1 MTIYTQPNLTGGIDN
16 AILDVVTEVPSLTPL
31 LLLFVFLV
39 VFIGGMI
46 RQKRRLGTADVP
58 MWATIAS
65 ISTIMISLPLT
76 LTTGLIQLEVLAI
89 VVVITIFSGL
99 WLFLSRNRNEI

>member
-39 VFIGGMI
+39 VFIGGMV